1 MIGTLL
7 SNRYRIDAPLGEG
20 GMGVVYRG
28 HDTVL
33 DRAVAIKL
41 LSPDLAADG
50 ADRLL
55 REARS
60 VAQLDH
66 PHIVAVYDA
75 GQTNGKP
82 FIAMQ
87 LVSGKS
93 LSDVAPSLADAVA
106 YTRQVCLALD
116 YAHGKGIVHRD
127 IKPENIMVTDDGTVK
142 LMDFGLARSEG
153 RSRLTQ
159 AGMLVGTV
167 AYMAPELVLGG
178 TADAR
183 TDLYSLGCVLYQ
195 MTTGRPPFTGEDPI
209 TIISQHLQ
217 VPPVAPHWYNQ
228 QISPELEGLV
238 LKLMAKD
245 PKERYQSAREV
256 LAALDQ
262 LEAAAEITPSEAPPT
277 GPALLLGTILRTKLV
292 GRDSELRE
300 LKSSLELAAGGSGQV
315 VLVEG
320 EPGIG
325 KSRLIQEAQLY
336 ARIRGFTVLTGRCY
350 EQETGI
356 PYLPFIEQ
364 FAGRFS
370 GMDRADVLDELG
382 DAAPEFVTL
391 VPEVR
396 KTAPDIAPSIPLE
409 PAQERLRLF
418 ASVSEVLTR
427 LSRRNPVVL
436 ILEDL
441 HWADAASLR
450 LFQHLA
456 RSLRGE
462 RAAVLGSYRDVEVE
476 RGHPLGD
483 TLREMNRERLFNRLS
498 LRRLPREGVGTM
510 VRSMFEVE
518 RVSDEFLD
526 LLYRETEGNPFFV
539 EEVMKALVEEGAL
552 YREDGRWQRKEI
564 AEIDIPQSIREVI
577 GRRLEHISEPCGR
590 ALSLAAVIGRRF
602 GFETLQAAGELPE
615 EDLLNALEEAIQAQL
630 VREESA
636 AGEVE
641 YDFVHAL
648 IREVLYERLSLR
660 RRMTLHQ
667 KIGEALERLYAGR
680 LDRVVEDLAHHF
692 THAPHGVGLDK
703 AIGYSLGAARKSLGL
718 FAHEDAVRHYENAIE
733 LIEAT
738 GDESRLAETRLA
750 LGEPLVNL
758 GNTPR
763 AVEAYEQALEYFDR
777 RGTPGDVALT
787 HRLIGRALQR
797 NWQFSEA
804 IPHLERALHG
814 LSYQALWQDVV
825 RTHLD
830 LARAQIFSGRTTE
843 SEAHAREGL
852 ALAEAHDAL
861 SLMAEAHVALGLC
874 AHRDENTYD
883 PDKSRTHYAEAL
895 RLASESPDP
904 DAYYTLGRA
913 MNNLAVMEGE
923 EGRFHAALRLHEREL
938 SEVALRARDV
948 ELISFVNLQ
957 LNFDHMMLGEW
968 TAARRYVDDNLE
980 MALPPTRRQT
990 TEHRLHW
997 LEGNWEA
1004 AVAVAEDLL
1013 DHHRRTGEVQGTFI
1027 FAGVAAWHNLDLGR
1041 VPAALAA
1048 AESAVRILEHS
1059 AEYFAWW
1066 PFAFIAEALALG
1078 GALETCATLCARAER
1093 TAGVRN
1099 ALALAS
1105 ARYGQ
1110 GILALARGD
1119 ADRAVILLQ
1128 ESLDPTPLPFRP
1140 SRLRALARALRARA
1154 SSEDLARAR
1163 SALEQGVAL
1172 AEQMGDVRRAAQ
1184 LREDL
1189 APLPSPQGEG

>member
-1 MIGTLL
+1 MHVGSLL

-20 GMGVVYRG
+20 GMGVVYRA

-75 GQTNGKP
+75 GQANGKP

-106 YTRQVCLALD
+106 YTRQVCLALE

-183 TDLYSLGCVLYQ
+183 TDLYSVGCVLYQ

-209 TIISQHLQ
+209 SIVSQHLQ
-217 VPPVAPHWYNQ
+217 VPPVAPHWYNPQ
-228 QISPELEGLV
+228 VSPELEGLI

-245 PKERYQSAREV
+245 PQERYQSAREV
-256 LAALDQ
+256 LDALGQ
-262 LEAAAEITPSEAPPT
+262 LEAAAEITPAEAPSASPT
-277 GPALLLGTILRTKLV
+277 LLLGTVLRTKLV

-325 KSRLIQEAQLY
+325 KSRLIQEAQVY
-336 ARIRGFTVLTGRCY
+336 ARIRGFAVLVGRCY

-364 FAGRFS
+364 FTGRFS
-370 GMDRADVLDELG
+370 GMGPAEMRDELG
-382 DAAPEFVTL
+382 DAAPEFVKL
-391 VPEVR
+391 IPEVQR
-396 KTAPDIAPSIPLE
+396 VLTEVTPSMPLE

-418 ASVSEVLTR
+418 ASVSDVFIR
-427 LSRRNPVVL
+427 LSRRTPVVL

-456 RSLRGE
+456 RALRGE
-462 RAAVLGSYRDVEVE
+462 RVAVLGSYRDVEVE

-498 LRRLPREGVGTM
+498 LRRLPRDGVGTM
-510 VRSMFEVE
+510 IQSMFEVE

-552 YREDGRWQRKEI
+552 YRDDGRWQRKEI
-564 AEIDIPQSIREVI
+564 AQIDIPQSIREVI
-577 GRRLEHISEPCGR
+577 GRRLEHISEPCRR

-602 GFETLQAAGELPE
+602 RFETLQAAGELPE
-615 EDLLNALEEAIQAQL
+615 EDLLTALEEAIQAQL

-648 IREVLYERLSLR
+648 IREVLYEQLSLR

-667 KIGEALERLYAGR
+667 KIGEALERLHAGR

-692 THAPHGVGLDK
+692 THAPHGVGLDT
-703 AIGYSLGAARKSLGL
+703 AIDYSLQAARKSLGL
-718 FAHEDAVRHYENAIE
+718 FAHEDAVRHYRNAIE

-738 GDESRLAETRLA
+738 DDEGRLAETHRA
-750 LGEPLVNL
+750 LGEPLVYL
-758 GNTPR
+758 GNT
-763 AVEAYEQALEYFDR
+763 AAAAEAYDRALQYFAR
-777 RGTPGDVALT
+777 SGTAGDVA
-787 HRLIGRALQR
+787 HIHHLIGSALQR

-804 IPHLERALHG
+804 IPHLERALQG
-814 LSYQALWQDVV
+814 LSAQAQWQDVV

-830 LARAQIFSGRTTE
+830 LARALTFSGRTDEAE
-843 SEAHAREGL
+843 SHAREGY
-852 ALAEAHDAL
+852 ALAEPHKAL
-861 SLMAEAHVALGLC
+861 SLMAEAQVAIGLC
-874 AHRDENTYD
+874 LHRDENTYD
-883 PDKSRTHYAEAL
+883 PDRSRMHYVEAV
-895 RLASESPDP
+895 RLASESTDRH
-904 DAYYTLGRA
+904 AYITLGRA
-913 MNNLAVMEGE
+913 LNNLCVLAIE
-923 EGRFHAALRLHEREL
+923 EGDFREALRFQERAL
-938 SEVALRARDV
+938 EVARRTRDV
-948 ELISFVNLQ
+948 EALSFSNLQ
-957 LNFDHMMLGEW
+957 MTLAYMALGDW
-968 TAARRYVDDNLE
+968 KSARRYLDDNLQ
-980 MALPPTRRQT
+980 MPLPTIRRQI
-990 TEHRLHW
+990 TEHRLH
-997 LEGNWEA
+997 LLDGNWEA
-1004 AVAVAEDLL
+1004 AAGLAQNLL
-1013 DHHRRTGEVQGTFI
+1013 DHYLQVGEVQGTFV
-1027 FAGVAAWHNLDLGR
+1027 FAANAAGLYLDLGQ
-1041 VPAALAA
+1041 VPAALASA
-1048 AESAVRILEHS
+1048 LSAVPILEHS
-1059 AEYFAWW
+1059 AEYFAWP
-1066 PFAFIAEALALG
+1066 PFSFIPEALALG
-1078 GALETCATLCARAER
+1078 GEHVACEVLCARAELI
-1093 TAGVRN
+1093 AGSRN
-1099 ALALAS
+1099 TQALAN

-1110 GILALARGD
+1110 GVLALARGD
-1119 ADRAVILLQ
+1119 ADRAVALLE
-1128 ESLDPTPLPFRP
+1128 ESLEPTQLPIRVY
-1140 SRLRALARALRARA
+1140 RLRTLARALRTRGSPEDLIRARA
-1154 SSEDLARAR
+1154 T
-1163 SALEQGVAL
+1163 LEQGIGL
-1172 AEQMGDVRRAAQ
+1172 ADQMGDVRRAAQ
-1184 LREDL
+1184 LRQDL
-1189 APLPSPQGEG
+1189 VGQ